1 MKKWALSIGAV
12 FVLSLLTAACGETKV
27 VEVPGETITVTEI
40 VEVPGETITVTEI
53 VEVPGETI
61 TVTES

>member
-27 VEVPGETITVTEI
+27 VEVPGETITVTESRR
-40 VEVPGETITVTEI
+40 GA
-53 VEVPGETI
+53 GRDDHGHRR
-61 TVTES
+61 S